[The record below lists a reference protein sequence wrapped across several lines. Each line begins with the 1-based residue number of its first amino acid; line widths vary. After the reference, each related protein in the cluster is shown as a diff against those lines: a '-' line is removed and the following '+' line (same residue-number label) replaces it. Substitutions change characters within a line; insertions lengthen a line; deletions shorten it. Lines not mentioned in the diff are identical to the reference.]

1 MVEFVGCDCRNRSL
15 GFSSMLVLIF
25 FFIATVFCNQLSLWV
40 NWFVCVSQRYL
51 SKQIFPPEGFVFFIR
66 VQGAGMY
73 LYQSHDYYLSKFAFV
88 CFIKC
93 VYIFAR
99 QSYTEGRKQRGTDGE
114 EYREGHEYLGSE
126 LTLQYGMWA
135 LQAITY

>member
-1 MVEFVGCDCRNRSL
+1 M
-15 GFSSMLVLIF
+15 
-25 FFIATVFCNQLSLWV
+25 FCNQLSLWV

-88 CFIKC
+88 LESVFIYLQDR
-93 VYIFAR
+93 VTPR
-99 QSYTEGRKQRGTDGE
+99 GGSRGERMVRSTERDMNIWD
-114 EYREGHEYLGSE
+114 LN
-126 LTLQYGMWA
+126 
-135 LQAITY
+135 